1 MRAETRSGC
10 AACAIG
16 CVLVALGSVAAA
28 AEGDGYPNRGKSI
41 EQLPTQGDYS
51 ELMKG
56 RSLAQA
62 ILRTRGQGFVPS
74 PAMQEYMRVVM
85 RRLLKGVSISASFN
99 PDVRVLA
106 TPEFGGECTPDGTLI
121 VTIGLL
127 EQLETED
134 ELAFVL
140 GHELSHAIYRHQA
153 PDWYRKSQYYAV
165 VNGAAVDT
173 IGQSA
178 ASAAGG
184 VAGASISRGLDVAQ
198 HVAKL
203 SGDVLMP
210 QMERG
215 QEDAADALG
224 FDLMVKAGYD
234 PEAPF
239 SVMDKLAAQEAET
252 SQAAVRAKGV
262 AHKSGH
268 SVTNLLSG
276 MSNIAGGI
284 GGMLAGG
291 KPSAD
296 QVTHAA
302 IFAFDSVVDDMAKD
316 ATIHHPAADRA
327 DLLSAY
333 EFREYRSIR
342 PISPTPLPWSSQSK
356 SPLGRDLTP
365 MLAHYTDA
373 EDAAAYIADAR
384 QGSADRTQADVQR
397 AVTAPTFD
405 HAYTEFV
412 AAEYYSGSRQEPQSA
427 AALVA
432 AVNGPEPSWAVYSR
446 LTEIYIAH
454 GDYSKAQALMDRA
467 VMQFDDSP
475 VLLPKRITLYRLEKR
490 EDEASKL
497 LAKCRSYNIDALS
510 DECKKSAG

>member
-1 MRAETRSGC
+1 MRTSTRCGP
-10 AACAIG
+10 AAFAIG
-16 CVLVALGSVAAA
+16 CGLSALASVAAA
-28 AEGDGYPNRGKSI
+28 NQGDGYPNHGKPI
-41 EQLPTQGDYS
+41 EQLTPEGDYA
-51 ELMKG
+51 ELLKE

-62 ILRTRGQGFVPS
+62 IMRTRGQGFVPS
-74 PAMQEYMRVVM
+74 PALHEYMRGVM
-85 RRLLKGVSISASFN
+85 RRLLKGASMPASFN

-173 IGQSA
+173 VGQSA

-184 VAGASISRGLDVAQ
+184 VVGTNISRGLDVAQ

-203 SGDVLMP
+203 SGNVLMP

-224 FDLMVKAGYD
+224 FDLMIKAGYD

-239 SVMDKLAAQEAET
+239 SVMDKLAAQEAEA
-252 SQAAVRAKGV
+252 SQAAVQAK
-262 AHKSGH
+262 AMTHKSGR
-268 SVTNLLSG
+268 SVTNLLNG
-276 MSNIAGGI
+276 VSNITGGL
-284 GGMLAGG
+284 GSLLTGG

-296 QVTHAA
+296 QMTHAA
-302 IFAFDSVVDDMAKD
+302 IFAFDSVVDDMAND
-316 ATIHHPAADRA
+316 ATTHHPAEDRA

-342 PISPTPLPWSSQSK
+342 PVAPTPLPWSAQSK
-356 SPLGRDLTP
+356 SSLGPQLTP

-397 AVTAPTFD
+397 SVTAPTFD

-412 AAEYYSGSRQEPQSA
+412 AAEYYAGAGQEPQSV
-427 AALVA
+427 AALVN

-446 LTEIYIAH
+446 LADIYIAH
-454 GDYSKAQALMDRA
+454 RDYSKARALMDRA

-490 EDEASKL
+490 DADARQL
-497 LAKCRSYNIDALS
+497 LAKCQSYNIDALN
-510 DECKKSAG
+510 DECKKAAG